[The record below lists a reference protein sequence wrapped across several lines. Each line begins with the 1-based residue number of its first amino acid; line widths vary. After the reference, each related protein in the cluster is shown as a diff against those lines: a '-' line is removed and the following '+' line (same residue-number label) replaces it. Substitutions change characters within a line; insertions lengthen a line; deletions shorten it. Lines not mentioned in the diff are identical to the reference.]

1 MNHNRFPYEIRI
13 GRRFFMFRTEDML
26 MKGMI
31 YMERNDHSSIRQ
43 YAYLSIEFG
52 EITKDKSRNPWH
64 KRDQEY
70 IDYLC
75 ELTK

>member
-1 MNHNRFPYEIRI
+1 
-13 GRRFFMFRTEDML
+13 